1 MVKSS
6 GFLLGKIN
14 EYDLVKNLQET
25 ACAEVRLHALRK
37 IDCLSEKDMQSIF
50 VYENTYQKSFID
62 ICFISDKIG

>member
-1 MVKSS
+1 MVQSS

-50 VYENTYQKSFID
+50 VYENIYQKSFID